1 VVKTRHNTKKKPG
14 TLENIRGKGTTEIEI
29 LPEAPEKK

>member
-14 TLENIRGKGTTEIEI
+14 TLENVRGKGSTENET
-29 LPEAPEKK
+29 LPKAPEKK